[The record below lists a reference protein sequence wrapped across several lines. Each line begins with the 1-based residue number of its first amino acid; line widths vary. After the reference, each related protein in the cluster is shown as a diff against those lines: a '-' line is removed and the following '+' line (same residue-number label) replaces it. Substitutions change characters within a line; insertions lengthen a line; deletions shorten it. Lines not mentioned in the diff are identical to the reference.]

1 MSAAANLQ
9 KTIFDCLETDEAL
22 VVALGGKKIFDHVP
36 ANAQFPYISFGRTS
50 VYDWST
56 STEDGSEQFFTL
68 HIWSK
73 EKGRQQALDI
83 LELAQNRL
91 ETAALEPAAH
101 HLVNL
106 TFDFAEV
113 RQNEDLS
120 LYHGLLRYRA
130 VLEPHQSI

>member
-1 MSAAANLQ
+1 MSAAADLQ
-9 KTIFDCLETDEAL
+9 KAIFDCMETDEAL
-22 VVALGGKKIFDHVP
+22 IAALGGSRIFDHVP
-36 ANAQFPYISFGRTS
+36 VNAQFPYISFGRTS
-50 VYDWST
+50 MYDWST
-56 STEDGSEQFFTL
+56 STEHGSEQFFTL

-73 EKGRQQALDI
+73 DKGKRQALDI
-83 LELAQNRL
+83 LELAKSRL

-106 TFDFAEV
+106 IFDFAEV

-130 VLEPHQSI
+130 VLEPR